1 MTQSVDKTLRDAA
14 ALHKAGRIAEA
25 IKLYQAVLTK
35 FPKNP
40 RALKA
45 LAMLKGVSA
54 PARPGQ
60 MPLTEFNALKE
71 QYQKGNFIDLAN
83 QAQGL
88 ANAFPKDKALLN
100 LLGSVFNQL
109 NQAQAAITL
118 LSGAL
123 RLDRFFID
131 AQFNLGIA
139 HQKNQ
144 DLANAI
150 ACFQNVIELAPN
162 NGAAHFKLANA
173 FRANSEFQ
181 KAILHYK
188 KTLTLEPNHAPAHCN
203 LGLSLQAIG
212 DIAQAIR
219 QYQAALKIDP
229 KFVPAQGNLGNA
241 MMAQGAFENAIKA
254 FLKTL
259 KLQPENYITSLNLGR
274 AYKENGD
281 FQAACNAFSKV
292 ISMQP
297 EFSEAHN
304 DLGLTL
310 YGQGKL
316 ETALKSYQKAVD
328 LNPNYADAYNNM
340 GVAQQELGAVT
351 RAIESYQKAIAINPN
366 HLVAYGQKMF
376 QQASLCDWSA
386 LQQDRTM
393 IATLGVST
401 PDVTPWNML
410 GFEDHPMR
418 HLQRSKLFAEKKYNQ
433 KPLAEA
439 ARPAQRA
446 KPVRIGYFSADF
458 HDHATMY
465 LMARVFEKHSKS
477 DFEIY
482 AYSYGPNTNDCMR
495 KRLTAAVDKFHNVRQ
510 LSDFDIAALAR
521 DHEIDIA
528 VDLKGYTQNTRLG
541 IFAFKAA
548 PIQISYI
555 GYPGSLGAPFI
566 DYIIADPVV
575 IPRAY
580 ESAYSEKIIFLPHS
594 YQAND
599 DMRPIANTVYS
610 RSQLGLPADAFVL
623 CCFNNSYKITPC
635 EFDIWMRVLSQI
647 EGSVLWLLEAN
658 KWVSQNLRNAAQAR
672 GIDPSRLI
680 FAPKLAHH
688 EHLARHSCA
697 DLFIDTFNVNAHT
710 TASDALWAG
719 LPLVTKAGKGFA
731 ARVAASLL
739 TAIGLP
745 ELIVETEAAYEALIL
760 DLARSPQQ
768 LQTVTEKLAQNR
780 RTSPLFD
787 AGLLTNHLETG
798 YRAAYQRWVEQKPP
812 AHIRIAP

>member
-60 MPLTEFNALKE
+60 MPLTEFNALKK
-71 QYQKGNFIDLAN
+71 QYQKENFIDLAN

-123 RLDRFFID
+123 RLDKFFID

-162 NGAAHFKLANA
+162 NSAAHFKLANA

-181 KAILHYK
+181 K
-188 KTLTLEPNHAPAHCN
+188 
-203 LGLSLQAIG
+203 
-212 DIAQAIR
+212 
-219 QYQAALKIDP
+219 
-229 KFVPAQGNLGNA
+229 
-241 MMAQGAFENAIKA
+241 AIKA

-281 FQAACNAFSKV
+281 FQAAFNAFRKV

-340 GVAQQELGAVT
+340 GVAHQELGAVT

-433 KPLAEA
+433 KPLADA

-599 DMRPIANTVYS
+599 DVRPIANTVYS

-768 LQTVTEKLAQNR
+768 LQAVTEKLARNR